1 MDRNGMKTKLGCGAG
16 MQEFSFGESV
26 FCDLE
31 V

>member
-1 MDRNGMKTKLGCGAG
+1 MKTKLGCGAG